1 MPKPRSRLRLILLIA
16 SPIVAGALLAAGCA
30 GMCRPAWY
38 QPISIDTARL
48 QSDRDHIVQLGGDI
62 SDRLNRDESI
72 EFVLDEARLN
82 RLLVGRDELW
92 PDAGQ
97 WKLEHIRDPVID
109 ILEDGLRIGATTEA
123 AGLRVVVSCIIRLE
137 IDGDIVRLRCDSAGV
152 GALPLPA
159 APLSRIL
166 LDTLRQVDVLP
177 EGAIDGDVIV
187 LENNWVWPNGK
198 PRYRLADIAF
208 SDTGIRLRLEPLP

>member
-16 SPIVAGALLAAGCA
+16 SPIVAGALLVAGCA
-30 GMCRPAWY
+30 GMCRPVWY

-92 PDAGQ
+92 PVAGLERRFGDA
-97 WKLEHIRDPVID
+97 RSVD
-109 ILEDGLRIGATTEA
+109 IGAIGA
-123 AGLRVVVSCIIRLE
+123 AE
-137 IDGDIVRLRCDSAGV
+137 IADDDVFAEQLDFAV
-152 GALPLPA
+152 A
-159 APLSRIL
+159 A
-166 LDTLRQVDVLP
+166 
-177 EGAIDGDVIV
+177 
-187 LENNWVWPNGK
+187 
-198 PRYRLADIAF
+198 
-208 SDTGIRLRLEPLP
+208 